1 MGESGIQSAKSILDD
16 ERPSTRPDQVLKS
29 LGDLDIELET
39 LKGLIHQS
47 LIKEAEFTKENQS
60 LESSYQFSTAP
71 VRRNISFKRSSTSS
85 SLQQVAPNSL
95 GLKQHLQ
102 RMLVSVDR
110 VDQSKTRIY
119 SDYIAQKNQWKD
131 IDLSERTGMF
141 IMQNLFHF
149 FFFFLFS

>member
-1 MGESGIQSAKSILDD
+1 MVESGIQSAKSILDD
-16 ERPSTRPDQVLKS
+16 ERPSIRPDQVLKS

-47 LIKEAEFTKENQS
+47 LTKEAEFTKENQS

-71 VRRNISFKRSSTSS
+71 VRRNISFQRSSTSS
-85 SLQQVAPNSL
+85 SLQQVVPSSL
-95 GLKQHLQ
+95 ELKQHLQ

-110 VDQSKTRIY
+110 VDQSKARIY

-131 IDLSERTGMF
+131 RDLSERTGM
-141 IMQNLFHF
+141 MQNLSHF
-149 FFFFLFS
+149 FFSCSHK